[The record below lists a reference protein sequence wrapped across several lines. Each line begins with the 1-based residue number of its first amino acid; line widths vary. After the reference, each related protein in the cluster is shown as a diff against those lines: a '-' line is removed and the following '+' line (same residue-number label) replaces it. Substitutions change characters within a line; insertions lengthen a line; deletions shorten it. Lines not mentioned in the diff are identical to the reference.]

1 MKGDVFFGFQPQ
13 VLPCGIAM
21 STTPKPLDAS
31 ELMDR
36 PHRPSR
42 MAFGVIWGIWAVVMV
57 LSIAWA
63 IENGAFSH
71 SAERVNASYLTRA
84 DYGRHNVRH
93 LLPPR
98 DRVLVV
104 HSYHP
109 GYEWT
114 AGVMRGLRHELVMR
128 EVDLQV
134 VYMDTKR
141 RPGEAWKQQC
151 SRKILDDI
159 AAWEPAVVVLVD
171 DNAQQY
177 VGKILA
183 GDGTVPIV
191 FCGVNGDAWD
201 YGYGRGVTGVLER
214 PHARASVEYLRLQF
228 PDVRRIGVLADL
240 STTSHAILKHL
251 PKQLADLDVA
261 FIETPETFTE
271 WQEVV
276 HRAGK
281 ETDALYVPIYH
292 VVKDDQG
299 QVIKASEVMQWTAE
313 HCDVPVIGAFTFAI
327 DDGALC
333 GVVESAIEQGELAGR
348 AVRAILGGTRAHNI
362 PIVTAYAGT
371 RMLNLDAL
379 QRHGLTPTEAILER
393 TERLVIGGAP

>member
-1 MKGDVFFGFQPQ
+1 MQGNVFSRFPHPYARGM
-13 VLPCGIAM
+13 AM
-21 STTPKPLDAS
+21 STTPQTLDVS
-31 ELMDR
+31 QLTDR
-36 PHRPSR
+36 PQRHSWV
-42 MAFGVIWGIWAVVMV
+42 AFGVIWGLWTVVMV

-71 SAERVNASYLTRA
+71 SADKINVSHLQEAVH
-84 DYGRHNVRH
+84 GQHNVKH
-93 LLPPR
+93 VAPPR

-114 AGVMRGLRHELVMR
+114 AGIMRGLRHELVMR

-141 RPGEAWKQQC
+141 RPSEAWKQQC
-151 SRKILDDI
+151 SREILDDI
-159 AAWEPAVVVLVD
+159 AAWKPAVVVLVD

-177 VGKILA
+177 VGKVLA
-183 GDGTVPIV
+183 PTGETSIV

-251 PKQLADLDVA
+251 PKQLADLDLA

-271 WQEVV
+271 WQAVV
-276 HRAGK
+276 RRAGQQA
-281 ETDALYVPIYH
+281 DALYVPIYH

-299 QVIKASEVMQWTAE
+299 EVIKASEVMKWTAE
-313 HCDVPVIGAFTFAI
+313 HCDVPVIGAFTFAV
-327 DDGALC
+327 DDGAFC

-348 AVRAILGGTRAHNI
+348 AVRTILAGTRAHNI
-362 PIVTAYAGT
+362 PIVTAYSGT

-379 QRHGLTPTEAILER
+379 RRLGIEPTEAILER
-393 TERLVIGGAP
+393 TERLVGGALP